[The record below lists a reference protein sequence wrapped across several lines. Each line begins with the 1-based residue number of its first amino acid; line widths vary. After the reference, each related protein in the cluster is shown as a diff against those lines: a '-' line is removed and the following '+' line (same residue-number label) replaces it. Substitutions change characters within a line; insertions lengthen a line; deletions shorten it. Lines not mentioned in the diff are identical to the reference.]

1 MERQQFERIVEEE
14 FERLPALFRER
25 LENVRIVVEDQPG
38 SRHAHFRS
46 MLLGLYEGIP
56 LSKRGSDYG
65 VYPVIPDTITLF
77 QDNIESVSADDL
89 EIRVQIRTTLIHEI
103 GHYYGM
109 SEADIRRAGY

>member
-1 MERQQFERIVEEE
+1 
-14 FERLPALFRER
+14 
-25 LENVRIVVEDQPG
+25 
-38 SRHAHFRS
+38 
-46 MLLGLYEGIP
+46 
-56 LSKRGSDYG
+56 
-65 VYPVIPDTITLF
+65 LF